1 MIVEGFE
8 VEGIIKVDNARIYG
22 LDESIIASGY
32 PMQID
37 TKLMAD
43 NSPVTNLVIGET
55 DMKRA
60 KHLGKAIPGSGHDC
74 YLKGITLQFD
84 LQVPEYIWRQLD
96 RYHFIDYVSS
106 QSKMHRILKMDID
119 KACNKYVKTE
129 TIWNL
134 NSLIDAY
141 NNFDYFLDLLKLE
154 KGVEEGK
161 CIKFNHVGN
170 KNSSECDSWVENEF
184 IRFEFFNDKI
194 YYNTFR
200 SNSEP
205 IELTKANLFNMI
217 IANVPSGLMLTARM
231 TTNYLQLK
239 SIINQREHHKMQEW
253 RYLTDWFK
261 GLPMVS
267 DIILK

>member
-8 VEGIIKVDNARIYG
+8 VEGIIKVDNARVYG
-22 LDESIIASGY
+22 LGESIIASGY
-32 PMQID
+32 PMQIG

-43 NSPVTNLVIGET
+43 NSPVEKIVIGET

-119 KACNKYVKTE
+119 KTCNKYVLGD
-129 TIWNL
+129 TIDTL
-134 NSLIDAY
+134 KDLVEVY
-141 NNFDYFLDLLKLE
+141 NNFDEWKVKFIEHGYVDKLNFRNNE
-154 KGVEEGK
+154 KM
-161 CIKFNHVGN
+161 
-170 KNSSECDSWVENEF
+170 
-184 IRFEFFNDKI
+184 
-194 YYNTFR
+194 
-200 SNSEP
+200 
-205 IELTKANLFNMI
+205 ELTKENVFNMI
-217 IANVPSGLMLTARM
+217 IANTPCGLMLTARM